1 MKKLSGFL
9 GFLLVLGLVVG
20 VTGCDNAGG
29 GGNGNGNPDPIYD
42 GFYNYPTGR
51 VDQNAGRLTI
61 TNTIA
66 SEVLLFEG
74 KVDKANYIGTIG
86 SLGSVRI
93 KLPDQKFYT
102 IVAVQ
107 KSNYEERR
115 AQAAQFNSLTY
126 YSDTQ
131 PYTISVSP
139 STMWGGGNWV
149 FNNNTNYWVQVR
161 KADLSQNYA
170 VIQPNAQR
178 VTVPITIGEIYD
190 YSLYFSRELKY
201 NGVIVALVEGTDPKQ
216 NNTAQATA
224 ANPTYTTPINNIDA
238 SASIKPSVL
247 IKNDSNKTVRVY
259 YSQTQKTNGTPS
271 GDFVVVGGQ
280 RQIISGFET
289 GDNTSNINFS
299 AGAWTE
305 GNKQVPAAQGMA
317 MQINKIYE
325 ITIPSN
331 EDASQ
336 ITVVE
341 VNASNYYN

>member
-1 MKKLSGFL
+1 MKKMLKILALLLATGFII
-9 GFLLVLGLVVG
+9 G
-20 VTGCDNAGG
+20 VIGCDNVGG
-29 GGNGNGNPDPIYD
+29 DKDKTDSIYD
-42 GFYNYPTGR
+42 GFTNYPTGR
-51 VDQNAGRLTI
+51 VDPNNGRLTI
-61 TNTIA
+61 NNTIA
-66 SEVLLFEG
+66 TEVLLFDG
-74 KVDKANYIGTIG
+74 KVDKNTYLGTVS

-93 KLPDQKFYT
+93 KMPEQKFYT

-115 AQAAQFNSLTY
+115 EQAAQFNSLTY

-139 STMWGGGNWV
+139 STMWGAGNWV
-149 FNNNTNYWVQVR
+149 FNNNTNYWVQVK

-170 VIQPNAQR
+170 VIQPKAQR
-178 VTVPITIGEIYD
+178 VIVPITIGEIYD

-201 NGVIVALVEGTDPKQ
+201 NGVIVALVEGTDSKQ
-216 NNTAQATA
+216 NNTAQATID
-224 ANPTYTTPINNIDA
+224 NPTFTTPINDIDA

-280 RQIISGFET
+280 RQIISGFES

-299 AGAWTE
+299 AGAWTT
-305 GNKQVPAAQGMA
+305 NKQVPASQGKVME
-317 MQINKIYE
+317 INKVYE
-325 ITIPSN
+325 ITIPIN

-336 ITVVE
+336 ITVVD
-341 VNASNYYN
+341 VDASIYYK

>member
-1 MKKLSGFL
+1 MKKLSISLVF
-9 GFLLVLGLVVG
+9 FLVLGLIVGIVGCNNASGGDDEVVK
-20 VTGCDNAGG
+20 T
-29 GGNGNGNPDPIYD
+29 DPVYD

-74 KVDKANYIGTIG
+74 KVDKNNYIGTLS

-93 KLPDQKFYT
+93 KLPEQKFYT

-115 AQAAQFNSLTY
+115 VQAAQFNSLTY

-139 STMWGGGNWV
+139 SSMWGAGNWV

-178 VTVPITIGEIYD
+178 VTIPITIGEIYD

-201 NGVIVALVEGTDPKQ
+201 NGLIVALVEGTDPKQ
-216 NNTAQATA
+216 NNAAQATIS
-224 ANPTYTTPINNIDA
+224 NPTYTTPINNIDA

-280 RQIISGFET
+280 RQIISGFES

-305 GNKQVPAAQGMA
+305 GNKQVPAAQGKV

-325 ITIPSN
+325 ITIPNN

-336 ITVVE
+336 ITVAE
-341 VNASNYYN
+341 VDASSYFN